1 MELPPIIKTIS
12 KEQIVNLFVATS
24 KGEKAEKEF
33 QKKFDEILQYIYD
46 CGREM
51 GLTESLNFVTNE
63 ADRERIFNGLAELRE
78 GLDNDK

>member
-33 QKKFDEILQYIYD
+33 QEKFDEILQYIYD